1 MTTTTQSVPILILA
15 AGQSARMRGRDKL
28 LEDVGGVPLL
38 QRQIAMAQATG
49 HPVFVAV
56 PPDATARLAI
66 IAQSAATPLIVSDAD
81 EGLSA
86 SLRSGVAQL
95 PDAPAF
101 LVMLGDLVALETA
114 DLIAVL
120 KARDTAPDAVIWRG
134 TTSQGKPGHPILF
147 SASLRPAFAD
157 LTGDKGADVLVKKH
171 AADTYLVR
179 LAGTRARFDLDTPE
193 EWDAWRR
200 ANP

>member
-1 MTTTTQSVPILILA
+1 MTTTAQSVPILILA

-49 HPVFVAV
+49 QPVFVAV
-56 PPDATARLAI
+56 PPDATARLDI
-66 IAQSAATPLIVSDAD
+66 IEQSKATPLMIADAD

-86 SLRSGVAQL
+86 SLGGGVAQL

-114 DLIAVL
+114 DLCAVL
-120 KARDTAPDAVIWRG
+120 EARDTAPDAMIWRG
-134 TTSQGKPGHPILF
+134 ATAQGKPGHPILF
-147 SASLRPAFAD
+147 AASLRPAFAA
-157 LTGDKGADVLVKKH
+157 LTGDKGADMLVQHH
-171 AADTYLVR
+171 AADTRLVR

-193 EWDAWRR
+193 EWDAWRC